1 MKDKNNMSK
10 TTEVFF
16 VTTKKTCHTKK
27 FVPLIVNPK
36 KLKRKLKLDLLVQPF
51 CCSVFL
57 LFLCCNTG
65 AYSVCFHDNIM
76 Q

>member
-27 FVPLIVNPK
+27 FVSLIVNPK

-57 LFLCCNTG
+57 LFLCCNTV
-65 AYSVCFHDNIM
+65 AYSVCSHDNIM

>member
-27 FVPLIVNPK
+27 FVSLIVNPK

-65 AYSVCFHDNIM
+65 AYSVCSHDLM

>member
-1 MKDKNNMSK
+1 MKDRNNMSK
-10 TTEVFF
+10 TTEVILCDHQ
-16 VTTKKTCHTKK
+16 KTCHTKK
-27 FVPLIVNPK
+27 FVSLIVNPK

-65 AYSVCFHDNIM
+65 AYSVCSHDNIM